1 MLNII
6 VEDMKNIRNYTLI
19 SKVEIL
25 SILVL
30 GHFCTYLQKSIY
42 MNYLYGA
49 IPLTISKLFNLG
61 PGSGFVNMS
70 ARFSSVGI

>member
-1 MLNII
+1 
-6 VEDMKNIRNYTLI
+6 MKNIRNYTLI
-19 SKVEIL
+19 SKVKKKKL

>member
-1 MLNII
+1 
-6 VEDMKNIRNYTLI
+6 MKNIRNYTLI
-19 SKVEIL
+19 SKVKIL

-30 GHFCTYLQKSIY
+30 GFFFCTYLQKSMY

>member
-1 MLNII
+1 MLNNI

>member
-1 MLNII
+1 MT
-6 VEDMKNIRNYTLI
+6 NIRNYTLI
-19 SKVEIL
+19 SKVKIL

>member
-19 SKVEIL
+19 SKGKIL

>member
-1 MLNII
+1 
-6 VEDMKNIRNYTLI
+6 MKNIRNYTLI
-19 SKVEIL
+19 SKVKIL

-30 GHFCTYLQKSIY
+30 GNFCTYLQKSIY